1 MEKVSWQS
9 TFRENR
15 VNRDKTGLYTENS
28 PDPTL
33 CLQGGMEFSVLAGW
47 RVLLTIIFF
56 FFLVVKSSFL
66 GRVCFGLLFQLI
78 VIFLRAGTES
88 ADSSSLSF
96 EPRAAFRGVS

>member
-15 VNRDKTGLYTENS
+15 VNRDTTGLYTENS

-47 RVLLTIIFF
+47 MVLLTIIF
-56 FFLVVKSSFL
+56 FFLVVKSSFI
-66 GRVCFGLLFQLI
+66 GRVCFSLLFQLI
-78 VIFLRAGTES
+78 VTFLRAGTES

-96 EPRAAFRGVS
+96 

>member
-15 VNRDKTGLYTENS
+15 VNRDTTGVYMENS
-28 PDPTL
+28 PDPAL

-56 FFLVVKSSFL
+56 SVVKSSFL
-66 GRVCFGLLFQLI
+66 REFALVF
-78 VIFLRAGTES
+78 
-88 ADSSSLSF
+88 SSS
-96 EPRAAFRGVS
+96 